1 MLKTTHQIYDLLNDA
16 TDEIQQATSSTT
28 GQINLGIL
36 ASIETKVFEDFALDL
51 YKENPDLEVNFHM
64 LTRKEIWESLENNRI
79 DLAIMYLPDESIKN
93 WKPYSSKKIIS
104 DDLLFIHH
112 NPKFADKK
120 KIRLKYSGDRPWV
133 MYPEDYYLNQT
144 LRETFKNQMVD
155 FPQTAARYTM
165 PEQILKFAIN
175 THTNTALPK
184 SFLLNLDLNKM
195 TDDDIWVTEFDPK
208 IRFDLKFVYRKIR
221 MKFLELVDS

>member
-1 MLKTTHQIYDLLNDA
+1 MSQLRI
-16 TDEIQQATSSTT
+16 
-28 GQINLGIL
+28 GNLI
-36 ASIETKVFEDFALDL
+36 V
-51 YKENPDLEVNFHM
+51 P
-64 LTRKEIWESLENNRI
+64 
-79 DLAIMYLPDESIKN
+79 
-93 WKPYSSKKIIS
+93 KKIIS

-120 KIRLKYSGDRPWV
+120 KIRLKYVGDRPWV

-208 IRFDLKFVYRKIR
+208 IRFDLKFVYRKNKNEIPR
-221 MKFLELVDS
+221 IGRFLSKFDDYLAKKKIIYLVWQNKIN